1 MEDIKIRK
9 VCLDCVRK
17 HLSQA
22 NILLEEFATGDYPIH
37 FWYAIG
43 HMAEAESECME
54 KYTELAALIRAER
67 LVMLET
73 DGYFTDF
80 EHLIK
85 SANELAE
92 LEKKEETEIKEDK
105 NE

>member
-1 MEDIKIRK
+1 M
-9 VCLDCVRK
+9 
-17 HLSQA
+17 
-22 NILLEEFATGDYPIH
+22 H

-43 HMAEAESECME
+43 HMAEAESECMG
-54 KYTELAALIRAER
+54 KYPELAALIRAER

-80 EHLIK
+80 DHLIIA
-85 SANELAE
+85 ANDLAE
-92 LEKKEETEIKEDK
+92 LEKKEDSVEEKE